1 MTTVCL
7 LCMKPIGTV
16 LSWQTL
22 LNLEKKKTLC
32 DGCSNRFVRAD
43 IIEEGT
49 VLDRVHSL
57 YAYDE
62 PMRDWL
68 HQYKFLQ
75 DVALAD
81 IFAEDLNKALS
92 GEDIIV
98 PIPMHPERA
107 VERTFAHVDTL
118 LDRSKR
124 PFRQLLEKRTLAVMG
139 EKNRRERLAMEPLFR
154 LKPGAVIEPVTYRL
168 VDDIYTTGTTLRQ
181 AAQLLKDAGAVRV
194 EAVTLIRS
202 VQK

>member
-7 LCMKPIGTV
+7 LCMKPIGSD
-16 LSWQTL
+16 LSWQAFL
-22 LNLEKKKTLC
+22 RIEKNRALC
-32 DGCSNRFVRAD
+32 DSCSNRFVRAD

-81 IFAEDLNKALS
+81 VFADELNKALT
-92 GEDIIV
+92 GRDIIV
-98 PIPMHPERA
+98 PIPMHPER
-107 VERTFAHVDTL
+107 VMERTFAHVDTL
-118 LDRSKR
+118 LDRAKR
-124 PFRQLLEKRTLAVMG
+124 PYRQLLEKRTLAVMG
-139 EKNRRERLAMEPLFR
+139 EKNRQERLAMGPLFR

-181 AAQLLKDAGAVRV
+181 AAQLLKDAGAARV